1 MLTPHDSIGVTLNGT
16 FSLTCRQVSTYRR
29 LMRAI
34 GRPNIMFVKLILT
47 RTMIALGLLLPLSGC
62 GAIIEGVESSSA
74 PPVSKFEVKDLD
86 TFRIIDDPQEGLLII
101 SRGPGALTSAALT
114 TIFSFGIKNPDSPE
128 PIMESA
134 AVGYLKSTRTYLK
147 ITDLAGSVINV
158 G

>member
-1 MLTPHDSIGVTLNGT
+1 
-16 FSLTCRQVSTYRR
+16 
-29 LMRAI
+29 MRAI

-47 RTMIALGLLLPLSGC
+47 RTMIASGLLLPLGGC

-114 TIFSFGIKNPDSPE
+114 TILSFGTANPDSPE
-128 PIMESA
+128 SIMASA
-134 AVGYLKSTRTYLK
+134 AVSYLKSTSR
-147 ITDLAGSVINV
+147 DCSVTGGRELWRMKWEFRYNCQSTPLIAPSK
-158 G
+158 

>member
-1 MLTPHDSIGVTLNGT
+1 
-16 FSLTCRQVSTYRR
+16 
-29 LMRAI
+29 MRAI

-128 PIMESA
+128 SIMESA
-134 AVGYLKSTRTYLK
+134 AVSYLKSTSR
-147 ITDLAGSVINV
+147 DCSVSGGRELSRMKWEFRYNCQSAR
-158 G
+158 